1 MLRLAFLDVVLFLLP
16 FAAYGLYLYAARA
29 GFAPALRMGTPLLR
43 LVAVGLGLAVIG
55 LVLLGIFGGE
65 RGQGRY
71 VPAQYRDGKLIPGH
85 FE

>member
-1 MLRLAFLDVVLFLLP
+1 MLRLAFLDVLLFLLP
-16 FAAYGLYLYAARA
+16 FAAYGIYLYAARA
-29 GFAPALRMGTPLLR
+29 GLAPALR

>member
-1 MLRLAFLDVVLFLLP
+1 MLRFAFLDVVLFLLP
-16 FAAYGLYLYAARA
+16 FAAYGLYVYAART
-29 GFAPALRMGTPLLR
+29 GLAPVLRVGSPLLR
-43 LVAVGLGLAVIG
+43 LVAIGLGLAVIG

>member
-1 MLRLAFLDVVLFLLP
+1 MLRLAFLDVLLFLLP
-16 FAAYGLYLYAARA
+16 FAAYGLYVYAARA
-29 GFAPALRMGTPLLR
+29 GLAPVLRVGSPLLR
-43 LVAVGLGLAVIG
+43 LVAIGLGLAVIG
-55 LVLLGIFGGE
+55 LMLLGIFGGE